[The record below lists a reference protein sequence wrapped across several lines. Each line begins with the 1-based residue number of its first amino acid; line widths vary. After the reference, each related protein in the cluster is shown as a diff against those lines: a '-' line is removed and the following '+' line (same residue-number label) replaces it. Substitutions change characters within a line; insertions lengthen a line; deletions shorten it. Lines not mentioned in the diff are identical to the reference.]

1 MTDPYATLGV
11 ERNADADAI
20 RKAYRKLA
28 RRYHPDV
35 NKDPKAEERFKEIN
49 AANEVLSDPE
59 KRKLWDEFG
68 EMSTR
73 PGFDAAQARA
83 FRAGGGPRGGGVQW
97 DFGDFAGGD
106 VDMEDLLGGMF
117 GRGGF
122 QQRMP
127 RKGQDQQVG
136 ISIDF
141 MTAVLGGER
150 TITIR
155 RPDGTTQTLKV
166 PIPAGA
172 KHEGKVRLKGQGMP
186 SRSGGPA
193 GDLIVVLE
201 VEEHPLLRRDG
212 DDLEMDLPVTVL
224 EAMKGATITV
234 PTPTGDVKVT
244 VPPGVASGKRLR
256 LKGRGVQKKQ
266 PGDLYLVIEVV
277 VPKTTD
283 AKALDAA
290 KALDEFY
297 EADVRERIRL

>member
-11 ERNADADAI
+11 DRTADADVI

-73 PGFDAAQARA
+73 PGFDAAAARA
-83 FRAGGGPRGGGVQW
+83 FRSGGGPRGGVQW
-97 DFGDFAGGD
+97 DFGDFGGSD

-117 GRGGF
+117 GRGGGF
-122 QQRMP
+122 ERRP
-127 RKGQDQQVG
+127 RRGVDQQVG
-136 ISIDF
+136 ITIDF

-150 TITIR
+150 AITIR
-155 RPDGTTQTLKV
+155 RPDGAAQTLTV

-172 KHEGKVRLKGQGMP
+172 KEGGKVRLKGQGMP
-186 SRSGGPA
+186 SRSGGPP
-193 GDLIVVLE
+193 GDLLVVLE
-201 VEEHPLLRRDG
+201 VADHPLLRRDG

-224 EAMKGATITV
+224 EAMKGAALTV

-244 VPPGVASGKRLR
+244 VPAGVASGKRLR
-256 LKGRGVQKKQ
+256 LKGRGVQKRT
-266 PGDLYLVIEVV
+266 PGDLYLMIEVV
-277 VPKTTD
+277 VPHTTD
-283 AKALDAA
+283 RGALDAA
-290 KALDEFY
+290 ETIDAFY
-297 EADVRERIRL
+297 DGDVRAGLEL

>member
-11 ERNADADAI
+11 DKTADANAI

-59 KRKLWDEFG
+59 RRKLWDEFG
-68 EMSTR
+68 ELSTR

-83 FRAGGGPRGGGVQW
+83 FRSGGMPRGGGAQW
-97 DFGDFAGGD
+97 DFGNFAGSD

-117 GRGGF
+117 GRGGYE
-122 QQRMP
+122 RMP
-127 RKGQDQQVG
+127 RRGADQQVG
-136 ISIDF
+136 IAIDF
-141 MTAVLGGER
+141 LTAVLGGER

-166 PIPAGA
+166 PLPAGA
-172 KHEGKVRLKGQGMP
+172 KDGGKVRLKGQGMP

-193 GDLIVVLE
+193 GDLLVVLE
-201 VEEHPLLRRDG
+201 IAEHPLLRRDG
-212 DDLEMDLPVTVL
+212 DDLEMHLPVTVL
-224 EAMKGATITV
+224 EALKGATITV

-244 VPPGVASGKRLR
+244 VPAGVAAGKRLR
-256 LKGRGVQKKQ
+256 LKGRGVQKKH
-266 PGDLYLVIEVV
+266 PGDLYLVIEIV
-277 VPKTTD
+277 VPQTAD
-283 AKALDAA
+283 PDALDAA
-290 KALDEFY
+290 KRLDEFY
-297 EADVRERIRL
+297 DSDVRADLEL